1 MHTPNHAKA
10 RPLTRNPVAV
20 GEYAPENAFG
30 ALAPSDYQ
38 AAMDSQ
44 LAYQEG
50 IFHAAAPSLDRFIE
64 QLHNAID

>member
-1 MHTPNHAKA
+1 MATQRSHLA
-10 RPLTRNPVAV
+10 LNPIAV

-30 ALAPSDYQ
+30 PLAPSDYQ
-38 AAMDSQ
+38 AALDSQ

-50 IFHAAAPSLDRFIE
+50 IFHASAPALDAFLE